1 MVSITYDK
9 FYFSIVKLHVGV
21 VNLRLKDRVAVVTG
35 SSRGIGRAI
44 ALAFA
49 REGTHVVV
57 NYFMSKENAKEVVS
71 EIEKMRRKAFAV
83 KADVSKVEEVQAM
96 INESLQRFEKID
108 ILINNAADFSAMD
121 FSLKNPD
128 WEGWDR
134 MMAVNL
140 KGMLICSQVV
150 SKHML
155 KRKSGN
161 IINIVANWPGG
172 GLCYML
178 TKSGGIPLTKGL
190 ARVFAPHVRVN
201 AICPGSI
208 DTGWIS
214 ALSETER
221 KKLKE
226 KILLKRWGQPDD
238 VAKVAVFLASDEA
251 SFITG
256 SVILVDGGERIN
268 PQ

>member
-1 MVSITYDK
+1 
-9 FYFSIVKLHVGV
+9 
-21 VNLRLKDRVAVVTG
+21 LRLRDKVAAVTG
-35 SSRGIGRAI
+35 SSKGIGRAI

-49 REGTHVVV
+49 REGANVVV
-57 NYFMSKENAKEVVS
+57 NYFRAEGNAKEVAS
-71 EIEKMRRKAFAV
+71 EIKKMGQEAFAV
-83 KADVSKVEEVQAM
+83 KADVSRAEEVQSMMDEAL
-96 INESLQRFEKID
+96 ERFGKID
-108 ILINNAADFSAMD
+108 ILVNNAADFSAMD
-121 FSLKNPD
+121 FSLKSPD

-150 SKHML
+150 SKFML

-161 IINIVANWPGG
+161 IINIVADWIGG

-190 ARVFAPHVRVN
+190 ARALAPHIRVN

-221 KKLKE
+221 DKLKE
-226 KILLKRWGQPDD
+226 KILLKRWGQPED
-238 VAKVAVFLASDEA
+238 VAKVAVFIASDES
-251 SFITG
+251 SFMTG
-256 SVILVDGGERIN
+256 SVVLVDGGETIN

>member
-1 MVSITYDK
+1 MAELYVR
-9 FYFSIVKLHVGV
+9 V
-21 VNLRLKDRVAVVTG
+21 VNLRLKDKVAVVTG

-49 REGTHVVV
+49 REGANVAV
-57 NYFMSKENAKEVVS
+57 NYFRSEGNAEEVVS
-71 EIEKMRRKAFAV
+71 EIKKMGRETFAV
-83 KADVSKVEEVQAM
+83 KADVSKIEEVQEM
-96 INESLQRFEKID
+96 VNEALKKFGQID
-108 ILINNAADFSAMD
+108 ILVNNAADFSAMD
-121 FSLKNPD
+121 FSFDNPY

-140 KGMLICSQVV
+140 KGMLMCSQVV
-150 SKHML
+150 SKPML
-155 KRKSGN
+155 RRRSGN
-161 IINIVANWPGG
+161 IINIVADWIGG

-190 ARVFAPHVRVN
+190 ARVLAPHVRVN

-214 ALSETER
+214 ALSEIEKER
-221 KKLKE
+221 LKE
-226 KILLKRWGQPDD
+226 KILLKRWGQPED
-238 VAKVAVFLASDEA
+238 VAKVAVFLASDES
-251 SFITG
+251 SFMTG
-256 SVILVDGGERIN
+256 SVVLVDGGETIN

>member
-1 MVSITYDK
+1 MRLRDK
-9 FYFSIVKLHVGV
+9 
-21 VNLRLKDRVAVVTG
+21 VAAVTG
-35 SSRGIGRAI
+35 SSKGIGRAI

-49 REGTHVVV
+49 KEGADVVV
-57 NYFMSKENAKEVVS
+57 NYFRDEGNAKEVVS
-71 EIEKMRRKAFAV
+71 EIKKMGREAFAV
-83 KADVSKVEEVQAM
+83 KADVSRAEEVQSMMDEAL
-96 INESLQRFEKID
+96 ERFGKID
-108 ILINNAADFSAMD
+108 ILVNNAADFSAMD
-121 FSLKNPD
+121 FSLKSPD

-150 SKHML
+150 SKFML
-155 KRKSGN
+155 KRKGGN
-161 IINIVANWPGG
+161 IINIVADWIGG

-190 ARVFAPHVRVN
+190 ARVLAPHIRVN

-221 KKLKE
+221 EKLKE
-226 KILLKRWGQPDD
+226 KILLKRWGQPED
-238 VAKVAVFLASDEA
+238 VAKVAVFLASDES
-251 SFITG
+251 SFMTG
-256 SVILVDGGERIN
+256 SVVLVDGGETIN